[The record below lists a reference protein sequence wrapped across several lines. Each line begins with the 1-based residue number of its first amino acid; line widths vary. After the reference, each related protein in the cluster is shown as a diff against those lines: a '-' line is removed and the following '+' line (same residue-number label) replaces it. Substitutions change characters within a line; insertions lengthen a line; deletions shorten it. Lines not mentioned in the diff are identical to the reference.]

1 NGLTNTTWDPNATYN
16 SKQAATEEQLK
27 SVSDVV
33 QNANKGWNVK
43 SDSNLAATQVK
54 PTDTVDIGLATGESN
69 LKSTAVND
77 GKGTTTIDF
86 SLSKDLNIDTVTA
99 GTGTNKTVLSQ
110 TGVNIDNGTTQTQLE
125 AGKVVV
131 KNTANTLA
139 LDADKG
145 TLEGLS
151 NKDISSAD
159 FATQGRAATEEQL
172 KQIQTGLTDTGFGLT
187 AADGNSVQKKLGQTV
202 DVVGADSN
210 ITT

>member
-1 NGLTNTTWDPNATYN
+1 
-16 SKQAATEEQLK
+16 
-27 SVSDVV
+27 DVA

-54 PTDTVDIGLATGESN
+54 PTDTVDIGLATGETN

-131 KNTANTLA
+131 KNTANTLT
-139 LDADKG
+139 LDAGKG

-172 KQIQTGLTDTGFGLT
+172 KQIQTGLTDSGFGLT

-202 DVVGADSN
+202 DV
-210 ITT
+210 